1 MKKGLLYIFVLVV
14 MVLLSACGES
24 QAVEVTSTPTSTVLQ
39 ELPEPEANSTEE
51 FVFST
56 DWHVCATIEEGE
68 WAYQALRRAANGD
81 EPHERDSIFGQQ
93 IEIIHIA
100 RDGMDSWIEVYDWT
114 MFLELNPQTWPG
126 DRICD
131 TIKPRL
137 QLEMEPF
144 PENIHKSTPTP

>member
-1 MKKGLLYIFVLVV
+1 MKKKGLSYIFVLAV
-14 MVLLSACGES
+14 MVLLSACGKS
-24 QAVEVTSTPTSTVLQ
+24 QAVVEPSSTPAPTVVQ
-39 ELPEPEANSTEE
+39 QPEASSTEE

-100 RDGMDSWIEVYDWT
+100 RDGVDSWIEVYDWT

-137 QLEMEPF
+137 QLEMEPL
-144 PENIHKSTPTP
+144 PENIHKSTP